1 MNILIASD
9 SYKGSL
15 TTKEVAEIIGE
26 GIHNVMPEANLMYV
40 PMADGGEGTVDAM
53 IECLG
58 GHYEY
63 CEVIGPMGETVSAK
77 YGILSDGKAVIE
89 MATASGLP
97 LVDEKKR
104 NILKATTYGT
114 GQLIKAALDKGCR
127 QIYIGIGGSA
137 TNDGGIGMA
146 QALGAHFYNK
156 DGEEVGYGGG
166 VLTSIKNFDLSQ
178 MDVRLQETEIIV
190 MSDVT
195 NPLYGPQGAA
205 TVYGPQKGATS
216 EMVELLDEGLINLA
230 NIVKEKLNIEV
241 SQIEGGGAAGG
252 LGMGLVAF
260 TGSKLTSG
268 IKGML
273 QAANFSEKLQW
284 ADLVITGEGRIDGQ
298 SVNGKVPTGIAEISA
313 KYEVPVIAI
322 VGSIGQGAE
331 IVYEHHIESLE
342 SCVKAPCTIEEAIA
356 NSKVNLI
363 LATERIIR
371 SIALG
376 MRMGKIKS

>member
-15 TTKEVAEIIGE
+15 TTKEVARLIGD
-26 GIHNVMPEANLMYV
+26 GIHKVLPETNLMYV

-53 IECLG
+53 IDCLG

-63 CEVIGPMGETVSAK
+63 CNVIGPMGETINAK
-77 YGILSDGKAVIE
+77 YGILSDGKAIIE

-97 LVDEKKR
+97 LVNEENR
-104 NILKATTYGT
+104 NILEATTYGT

-146 QALGAHFYNK
+146 QALGAHFYDK
-156 DGEEVGYGGG
+156 DGQEVGYGGG
-166 VLTSIKNFDLSQ
+166 VLASITDFNLNQ
-178 MDVRLQETEIIV
+178 MDLRLQETEIIV
-190 MSDVT
+190 MSDVS
-195 NPLYGPQGAA
+195 NPLYGPTGAA
-205 TVYGPQKGATS
+205 AVYGPQKGATP
-216 EMVELLDEGLINLA
+216 EIVQLLDTGLRNLA
-230 NIVKEKLNIEV
+230 SVVNHKLNLDV
-241 SQIEGGGAAGG
+241 SQMVGGGAAGG

-260 TGSKLTSG
+260 TGAKLTSG

-273 QAANFSEKLQW
+273 KAANFEEKLHW

-298 SVNGKVPTGIAEISA
+298 SINGKVPAGIAEISA
-313 KYEVPVIAI
+313 KYNVPVIAI

-342 SCVKAPCTIEEAIA
+342 SCVKAPCTVEEAIESA
-356 NSKVNLI
+356 KENLI
-363 LATERIIR
+363 LATERIMR

-376 MRMGKIKS
+376 MRIKEKE